1 MYLPNESPHASPV
14 DDGLTLDL
22 RNVAFCI
29 TGFSGPDLLH
39 VEQLIL
45 LMGGDYYSTLTRK
58 RSLLLTTDNQLGG
71 PKLVKAKEWGIP
83 VINIG
88 WFWNVIARAEE
99 ADITPWC
106 DQPVGILP
114 CPLVSDHSGTGEI
127 YPRRSM

>member
-1 MYLPNESPHASPV
+1 M
-14 DDGLTLDL
+14 
-22 RNVAFCI
+22 
-29 TGFSGPDLLH
+29 
-39 VEQLIL
+39 EQLIR

-106 DQPVGILP
+106 DQSVGILP
-114 CPLVSDHSGTGEI
+114 CSLSI
-127 YPRRSM
+127 